1 MKEEYKKQFLETAY
15 KKQFLE
21 TAKVITHFVCFL
33 AILETIE
40 NYNEIQKIGVQKFIE
55 KTEKKCLEEIK
66 KELE

>member
-1 MKEEYKKQFLETAY
+1 MKEEEY

-40 NYNEIQKIGVQKFIE
+40 NYNEMQKIGVKEFIE

>member
-1 MKEEYKKQFLETAY
+1 MKEEY

-40 NYNEIQKIGVQKFIE
+40 NYNEMQKIGVKEFIE
-55 KTEKKCLEEIK
+55 KTEKKCLEEIE

>member
-1 MKEEYKKQFLETAY
+1 MKEEY

-33 AILETIE
+33 VILETIE
-40 NYNEIQKIGVQKFIE
+40 NYNEMQKIGVKEFIE
-55 KTEKKCLEEIK
+55 KTEKKCLEEIE